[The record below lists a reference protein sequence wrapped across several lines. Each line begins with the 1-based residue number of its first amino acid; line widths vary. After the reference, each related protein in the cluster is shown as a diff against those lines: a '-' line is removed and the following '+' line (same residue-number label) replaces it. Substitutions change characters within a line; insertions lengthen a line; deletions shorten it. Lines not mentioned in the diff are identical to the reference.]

1 MTTRS
6 YVQERL
12 AGHGAPRP
20 LVPGEYHVTDHLNTP
35 KVKLI
40 QMYRRVLAN
49 EGIDA
54 WDAARGKAVERI
66 FTEKARDGY
75 ADVVV
80 RLHVADGV
88 VLEGHIDELWWW
100 SPTTADLIEAV
111 SGPDDWNPATERRK
125 LEQATAYWRM
135 LQEGGRLYRETWPS
149 GERHVGE
156 RVLEEVEAPGKID
169 MIRIV
174 FGGLHSPGERE
185 FRPDQKLGD
194 QVLSFLIEAALLVHS
209 LGVEEP
215 DADLDLAL
223 DFDMRHGRPDRSSRI
238 EASADLETD
247 IKEHARLGRL
257 IAALEEKRGLIGQ
270 QALLALPPPDA
281 EGKRRVKS
289 EWGTFGD
296 TTRSLGITEHTQRLE
311 DFLKA
316 KNKPLTDFQVVR
328 QVIER
333 DDAALDA
340 WLREQG
346 ASLTDY
352 QEARTSEP
360 SVRLWP
366 NGEAKKVL
374 SSLDLATAAAAA
386 LGHP

>member
-1 MTTRS
+1 MIS
-6 YVQERL
+6 DY
-12 AGHGAPRP
+12 P
-20 LVPGEYHVTDHLNTP
+20 
-35 KVKLI
+35 
-40 QMYRRVLAN
+40 
-49 EGIDA
+49 
-54 WDAARGKAVERI
+54 
-66 FTEKARDGY
+66 FF
-75 ADVVV
+75 VV
-80 RLHVADGV
+80 RDK
-88 VLEGHIDELWWW
+88 
-100 SPTTADLIEAV
+100 TAFSLRPRHDPLNR
-111 SGPDDWNPATERRK
+111 SLK
-125 LEQATAYWRM
+125 L
-135 LQEGGRLYRETWPS
+135 
-149 GERHVGE
+149 
-156 RVLEEVEAPGKID
+156 
-169 MIRIV
+169 
-174 FGGLHSPGERE
+174 LHSNP
-185 FRPDQKLGD
+185 
-194 QVLSFLIEAALLVHS
+194 FLI
-209 LGVEEP
+209 
-215 DADLDLAL
+215 
-223 DFDMRHGRPDRSSRI
+223 
-238 EASADLETD
+238 
-247 IKEHARLGRL
+247 
-257 IAALEEKRGLIGQ
+257 IAGGKKRGLIGQ